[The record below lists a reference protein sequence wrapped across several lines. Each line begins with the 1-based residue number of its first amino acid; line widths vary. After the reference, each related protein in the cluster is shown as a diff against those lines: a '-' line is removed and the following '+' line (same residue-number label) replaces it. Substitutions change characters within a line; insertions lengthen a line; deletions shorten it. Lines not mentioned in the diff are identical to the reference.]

1 MVLTCNF
8 CDKTFEFKSYLERH
22 QKSHETDKAIL
33 KYEEKL
39 KDKDKDIKTL
49 SKNVKELQIQIDKL
63 EANRNTHY
71 QAVYRLRKKIYELQE
86 TQVQKVLNYNTFNIY
101 TSCDADKFEQIMNTL
116 KLDPAQVNIYKNFI
130 DFHYLNEDNIPAE
143 ALTYIH
149 NLLFDERFEESFTAS
164 FTIKKVCMYIF
175 ENLYKNQLNS
185 IKLFNKKY
193 RFVLLFVNGEW
204 KTYKFTEVRN
214 NLYNSFKKIAF
225 FCLNSIKH
233 NKHYSNKLVKTIKKE
248 WNDFHLAEL
257 NHKLQTVI
265 AENNK

>member
-1 MVLTCNF
+1 MTFTCHLCN
-8 CDKTFEFKSYLERH
+8 KNFEFKSYLDRH
-22 QKSHETDKAIL
+22 QKKHDKFVLKTFHEEVIEA
-33 KYEEKL
+33 
-39 KDKDKDIKTL
+39 KDKEIEKVLEENEQLKIT
-49 SKNVKELQIQIDKL
+49 VKRL
-63 EANRNTHY
+63 ESNRNAHY
-71 QAVYRLRKKIYELQE
+71 QSTLRLREKISELENDQKKR
-86 TQVQKVLNYNTFNIY
+86 VLNYNTFNIY
-101 TSCDADKFEQIMNTL
+101 TSCDADKFEEIMNTL

-130 DFHYLNEDNIPAE
+130 EFHYLNEDNIPAE

-149 NLLFDERFEESFTAS
+149 NLLFDERFEENFTAS
-164 FTIKKVCMYIF
+164 FTIKKICIYIF

-193 RFVLLFVNGEW
+193 RFVLIFDNGKW
-204 KTYKFTEVRN
+204 KTHKFTEVRN

-225 FCLNSIKH
+225 FCLNNIKH

-265 AENNK
+265 AENSE